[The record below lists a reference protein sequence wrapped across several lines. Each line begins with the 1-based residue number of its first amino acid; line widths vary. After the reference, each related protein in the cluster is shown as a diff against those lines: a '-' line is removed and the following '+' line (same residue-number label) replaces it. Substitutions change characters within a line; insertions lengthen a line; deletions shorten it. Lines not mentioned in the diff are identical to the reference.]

1 MFKISKK
8 KRGPI
13 VVHYIA
19 KENEHVTL
27 LKFNSGHKIKN
38 ENIAVLCKFFNVLM
52 SHKSSKLD
60 FGWTILACSSNIST
74 INFLHFEIVCLM
86 GDNIKIH

>member
-1 MFKISKK
+1 VFNNVQNFNKNK
-8 KRGPI
+8 GPI

-38 ENIAVLCKFFNVLM
+38 ENIAALCKFFK
-52 SHKSSKLD
+52 HSKAH
-60 FGWTILACSSNIST
+60 I
-74 INFLHFEIVCLM
+74 
-86 GDNIKIH
+86 